1 MINIRQVM
9 KLREACAL
17 LHSMVLSGEKHSE
30 TSMALYKEAMLTPE
44 PEKRYRIVKT
54 ANQSSKFPYTESFVE
69 IPSMCKQGA
78 EESASKLNQFMG
90 SQTPFFLKVEE
101 ESYEPRVIQRW

>member
-9 KLREACAL
+9 KLREALAL
-17 LHSMVLSGEKHSE
+17 LNSMVLSGEKHSP
-30 TSMALYKEAMLTPE
+30 TSLAMYEEAMRSPE

-54 ANQSSKFPYTESFVE
+54 ANQSSKFPYTESFVD
-69 IPSMCKQGA
+69 IPSMDKKGA
-78 EESASKLNQFMG
+78 EEAASKINQFMD

-101 ESYEPRVIQRW
+101 EDYEPMVIQRW